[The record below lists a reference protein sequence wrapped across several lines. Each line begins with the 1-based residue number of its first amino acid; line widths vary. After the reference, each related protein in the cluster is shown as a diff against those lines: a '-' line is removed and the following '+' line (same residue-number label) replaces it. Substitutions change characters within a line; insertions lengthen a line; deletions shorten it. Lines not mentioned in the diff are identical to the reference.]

1 MVNRCDKHRF
11 LLERGIFMKKK
22 FLAFTLLPLLMTSL
36 TGCKEKADINI
47 GVLQFV
53 DASALNLATKGFK
66 AAVKRGVGNKSVS
79 FQVEIANA
87 DITASS
93 QIASTFVSKKKDL
106 IMANATPCVSA
117 ASNATNSIP
126 VVGTAVSSYAA
137 IFPGGKPNNVTGV
150 SDYPDIKQQVDGMY
164 EWCPTI
170 NKLGILYSQA
180 EANSKVQAD
189 DIKALIAHDTEHPER
204 ASTVVED
211 LTFADTTDLIS
222 ALTDRASNY
231 DVIFIPTDNTCAD
244 NVDTI
249 RGCLAGKSVKV
260 FAGEK
265 GICEGCALAT
275 VSLDYYHIG
284 ELTGQ
289 MAVDILINKRSPKDM
304 DIVYDTD
311 LQKYYN
317 PTILAQLGMTEDE
330 VPAGYKSVKVK

>member
-1 MVNRCDKHRF
+1 
-11 LLERGIFMKKK
+11 MKKK
-22 FLAFTLLPLLMTSL
+22 FLAFALFPLLMTSL
-36 TGCKEKADINI
+36 TGCQEKADINI
-47 GVLQFV
+47 GILQFV
-53 DASALNLATKGFK
+53 SAKALDLATKGFK
-66 AAVKRGVGNKSVS
+66 AAVKRGVGSKSVS

-87 DITASS
+87 DTTASS

-106 IMANATPCVSA
+106 IMANATPCVATA
-117 ASNATNSIP
+117 ANATNSIP
-126 VVGTAVSSYAA
+126 VVGTAVSSYDA

-170 NKLGILYSQA
+170 NKLGIFYSQA

-189 DIKALIAHDTEHPER
+189 DVKALIANDPNR
-204 ASTVVED
+204 SSTVVED
-211 LTFADTTDLIS
+211 ITFATTEDLS
-222 ALTDRASNY
+222 QVLTNRASNY
-231 DVIFIPTDNTCAD
+231 DVIFIPTDNVCAD
-244 NVDTI
+244 NTDTI
-249 RGCLAGKSVKV
+249 RACLAGKSVKV

-304 DIVYDTD
+304 DIQYDTD
-311 LQKYYN
+311 LEKFYN
-317 PTILAQLGMTEDE
+317 PAILAQLGMTLDD
-330 VPAGYKSVKVK
+330 VPTGYKPVEVKKA